1 MQERRAYMSRELIGD
16 LSKVRLLELVRPL
29 VDEKKSGMMVIE
41 GESAAEFYLEGGN
54 IVHCRIDTLSGDE
67 AVLAIMDLDD
77 GRVRFDWRGSS
88 EKQTVTM
95 ATEQLMSNW
104 IQREEEW
111 RKIKADVPSSEA
123 VFSIV
128 VDSGEGDRMIREK
141 QWGVLALC
149 NEMRSVSDIATQL
162 GRSIFD
168 VSQRIYEMVELG
180 FVKQTT
186 ISEPS
191 RKHFKEA
198 IDESFFIAVETEL
211 KRVLGPIARII
222 LSDTITAYE
231 ESRDAFPKNQV
242 ENFILSLCDQVDD
255 DDKRE
260 RFGKAVYVAWLTALE
275 KG

>member
-1 MQERRAYMSRELIGD
+1 MYMSRELIGD
-16 LSKVRLLELVRPL
+16 LSKVRLLELVKPL
-29 VDEKKSGMMVIE
+29 ADEKKSGMMVIE
-41 GESAAEFYLEGGN
+41 GASAAELYFEGGN
-54 IVHCRIDTLSGDE
+54 IVHCKIDTLSGDE
-67 AVLAIMDLDD
+67 AIYSIMDLDN
-77 GRVRFDWRGSS
+77 GRVRFDWRGSP

-104 IQREEEW
+104 IQREKEW
-111 RKIKADVPSSEA
+111 RKIKAEVPSSEA

-128 VDSGEGDRMIREK
+128 ADSGGGDRTILEK

-149 NEMRSVSDIATQL
+149 NEMRNVSEVAEQL

-168 VSQRIYEMVELG
+168 VSQTICEMVGLG
-180 FVKQTT
+180 VL
-186 ISEPS
+186 
-191 RKHFKEA
+191 KEA
-198 IDESFFIAVETEL
+198 KISGLTRKRLKETIDETFFVAVETEL

-222 LSDTITAYE
+222 LNDTITAYE
-231 ESRDAFPKNQV
+231 ESRETFPKNQV
-242 ENFILSLCDQVDD
+242 ENFIRSLCDQVDD

>member
-1 MQERRAYMSRELIGD
+1 MSRELIGD

-29 VDEKKSGMMVIE
+29 VDQKKSGMVEIE
-41 GESAAEFYLEGGN
+41 GASAAELYFEGGT
-54 IVHCRIDTLSGDE
+54 IVHGKIDTLSGDE

-77 GRVRFDWRGSS
+77 GRVRFDWRISP
-88 EKQTVTM
+88 EKRTVSMTN
-95 ATEQLMSNW
+95 EQLMANW
-104 IQREEEW
+104 THREEEW
-111 RKIKADVPSSEA
+111 RKIRSDVPSSEA

-128 VDSGEGDRMIREK
+128 VDSGGGDRVILEK

-149 NEMRSVSDIATQL
+149 NETRSVIDIATQL

-168 VSQRIYEMVELG
+168 VSQKIHEMVGLG
-180 FVKQTT
+180 IVKQTT

-191 RKHFKEA
+191 RKHLKEI
-198 IDESFFIAVETEL
+198 IDESFFVAVETEL

-222 LSDTITAYE
+222 LNDTITAYE
-231 ESRDAFPKNQV
+231 ESRETFPKNQV
-242 ENFILSLCDQVDD
+242 ENIIRSLCEQVDD
-255 DDKRE
+255 DEKRE